1 MKRIEGRANGIFWC
15 YLFIPKVLISA
26 QDMFF
31 IERLNEGLDKNE
43 ISFQKAIYDKILIQT
58 KNSTFRFNLGA
69 ARESVISP
77 LFDI

>member
-1 MKRIEGRANGIFWC
+1 MKRIEGRANGIFSC

-26 QDMFF
+26 RDIFF
-31 IERLNEGLDKNE
+31 IERLKEGLGKDE